1 MEARIRRK
9 NYFMPKSFQG
19 KYIFYFFLISVFCVF
34 LFSVIFSY
42 MAAGST
48 SIVYDKYN
56 FRVGATP
63 AILIKQILLSNWA
76 FILFGG
82 VVTSLVTMLLMHRIT
97 GPLYRFDMALD
108 KMLNG
113 DFTGRITLRKYDEGK
128 DIAVKFN
135 EINDLLSLK
144 INDIIKLNESSEKNI
159 GILQA
164 KYKGDNDVDKL
175 AGDLNQIMLKLRQF
189 KID

>member
-1 MEARIRRK
+1 
-9 NYFMPKSFQG
+9 
-19 KYIFYFFLISVFCVF
+19 
-34 LFSVIFSY
+34 

-76 FILFGG
+76 FILLGG
-82 VVTSLVTMLLMHRIT
+82 AATSLVTMLLMHRIT
-97 GPLYRFDMALD
+97 GPLYRFDMVLD

-113 DFTGRITLRKYDEGK
+113 DFTGSIVLRKRDEGK
-128 DIAVKFN
+128 DIAGKFN
-135 EINDLLSLK
+135 EINKLLSSR
-144 INDIIKLNESSEKNI
+144 INEIRTFNETCEKCI
-159 GILQA
+159 GILQE
-164 KYKGDNDVDKL
+164 KYKDDEDINKL
-175 AGDLNQIMLKLRQF
+175 ADALSETTLTIRQF